1 MGKDYAT
8 VIRATGQP
16 EKAYF
21 CKPLKYRFGKQ
32 WSIHKF
38 LYLPKSPKHLLG
50 RNLLKQLQVTIK
62 FKNEE
67 VILEVNNEQYIQ
79 ALSLMLT
86 AVQIEGK
93 ISEEI
98 INQLFPGVWASNVPR
113 RAKNAPPIVI
123 KLKERKQPIKIKQY
137 PLKREDRKK
146 ISSIVKNFLQL
157 KLLKECESKFNTPI
171 LLVQKPNGSYQIV
184 QDLTAVNKI
193 TEDLYPVVANPYTLL
208 TCLTPELT

>member
-21 CKPLKYRFGKQ
+21 CKPLKYRLGKQ
-32 WSIHKF
+32 WGIHKF

-62 FKNEE
+62 FKNGE
-67 VILEVNNEQYIQ
+67 VILEVNDEQYIQ

-86 AVQIEGK
+86 AVQVEGK

-98 INQLFPGVWASNVPR
+98 
-113 RAKNAPPIVI
+113 
-123 KLKERKQPIKIKQY
+123 
-137 PLKREDRKK
+137 
-146 ISSIVKNFLQL
+146 
-157 KLLKECESKFNTPI
+157 
-171 LLVQKPNGSYQIV
+171 
-184 QDLTAVNKI
+184 
-193 TEDLYPVVANPYTLL
+193 
-208 TCLTPELT
+208 